1 MKISVYRGKQL
12 RTSFP
17 SICIFQRL
25 HGRKAPLWDPHF
37 SLPTVIRIRSYSLAN
52 HSKNSLHEFPS
63 SSNPWNVIIHVQ
75 PIPEIVEALS
85 ERWKKEERREN
96 DSFSIRL
103 MDIYYKRRT
112 ECKDAKGLKRNV
124 YICPSSNSLFSGP
137 LGLPSPQL
145 WLILRLAFL
154 SHRTGGRTSMGR
166 AWRTKRNFV
175 SRLTDK
181 RNEGNIMYR
190 FKQKIIII
198 TIKSDI

>member
-1 MKISVYRGKQL
+1 MYNRFPKSLKLWASVG
-12 RTSFP
+12 
-17 SICIFQRL
+17 
-25 HGRKAPLWDPHF
+25 
-37 SLPTVIRIRSYSLAN
+37 
-52 HSKNSLHEFPS
+52 
-63 SSNPWNVIIHVQ
+63 
-75 PIPEIVEALS
+75 
-85 ERWKKEERREN
+85 KKEERREN

-175 SRLTDK
+175 SRLTNK

-190 FKQKIIII
+190 FKQKII
-198 TIKSDI
+198 TIKSDKSIQDIYIKIKRINPKFIFDVIPDFHNFREKIVE

>member
-85 ERWKKEERREN
+85 ERWKKGERREN

-103 MDIYYKRRT
+103 MDIYLR
-112 ECKDAKGLKRNV
+112 KGIFIINDVRNV
-124 YICPSSNSLFSGP
+124 KMRKDWNVTCIFVHPRTLYLADHSVFHPLNYDSSYDSRFWVIVPAEERQWDVRGEQKEIS
-137 LGLPSPQL
+137 
-145 WLILRLAFL
+145 F
-154 SHRTGGRTSMGR
+154 HV
-166 AWRTKRNFV
+166 WRTKGMKETSCTVLNR
-175 SRLTDK
+175 K
-181 RNEGNIMYR
+181 
-190 FKQKIIII
+190 
-198 TIKSDI
+198 